1 MTKYKVLLQITDEF
15 FVEAQ
20 NEEEARRIIAEH
32 YSNDSLNTVEQGD
45 SEVYIFSEE
54 VDEDDDVGTAEELS
68 TPPTSV

>member
-54 VDEDDDVGTAEELS
+54 DDDVGTAEELS

>member
-1 MTKYKVLLQITDEF
+1 MTKKYKVLLQITDEY

-20 NEEEARRIIAEH
+20 DEEHARRIIAEH

-54 VDEDDDVGTAEELS
+54 ADDEGSYEV
-68 TPPTSV
+68 

>member
-54 VDEDDDVGTAEELS
+54 DDDVGTAE
-68 TPPTSV
+68 P

>member
-45 SEVYIFSEE
+45 TEVYIFSEE
-54 VDEDDDVGTAEELS
+54 EEDE
-68 TPPTSV
+68 